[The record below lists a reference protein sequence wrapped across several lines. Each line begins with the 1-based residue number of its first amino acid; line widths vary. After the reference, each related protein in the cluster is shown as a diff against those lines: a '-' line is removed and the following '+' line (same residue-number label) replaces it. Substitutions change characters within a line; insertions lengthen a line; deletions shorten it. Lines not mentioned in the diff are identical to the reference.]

1 MNHLDQFF
9 KKDKHMHVCTYHLK
23 ALDEV
28 VFGVVI
34 CHFTIFVTNKTKVI
48 EFRMIFFSGNEIIV
62 NLVMFHNNLK
72 VKPTWM
78 GTVLGWVILL
88 EVEYSLANC
97 TGGATSVNEEG
108 T

>member
-1 MNHLDQFF
+1 
-9 KKDKHMHVCTYHLK
+9 MHVCTYHLK

-34 CHFTIFVTNKTKVI
+34 CHFTIFVTNKTKLI

-62 NLVMFHNNLK
+62 NLVMFHNNFK

-88 EVEYSLANC
+88 EVGYSLANC
-97 TGGATSVNEEG
+97 TGGH
-108 T
+108 